1 MTWSGRGG
9 LAGAAALVAS
19 FVGTAAMAGPIAIG
33 VQVGNGPIV
42 TPASEITNGTTTLLL
57 SSAGGFSLDAT
68 GTGDVLGVAPELLSD
83 AIATDIKSA
92 GTISLYVSETGV
104 EVPAMVPGK
113 AAFTSGFTSNLL
125 TRGWTVTE
133 ATYADFSDRLYG
145 TGTRLRTTGFTG
157 LGALG
162 SEDSVAV
169 PKTPYA
175 LTEVYTIAANGPG
188 SANLT
193 VDLAAISEAP
203 AQAVPEPTALAVLA
217 TGLLGIA
224 VVRRRSI

>member
-1 MTWSGRGG
+1 MTRAGRGG
-9 LAGAAALVAS
+9 LAGAAALAVS
-19 FVGTAAMAGPIAIG
+19 LVGAPAMAGPIAIG
-33 VQVGNGPIV
+33 VQLGDGPIV

-57 SSAGGFSLDAT
+57 FSAGGFSLDAT

-83 AIATDIKSA
+83 AIATDVKTA
-92 GTISLYVSETGV
+92 GTITLYVSETGV
-104 EVPAMVPGK
+104 EFPAVVPGK
-113 AAFTSGFTSNLL
+113 AAFTSDFTSNLL
-125 TRGWTVTE
+125 TQGWTVTE
-133 ATYADFSDRLYG
+133 ATYADFSDKLYG
-145 TGTRLRTTGFTG
+145 TGTRLGSTGFTG

-162 SEDSVAV
+162 SADSVAV

-175 LTEVYTIAANGPG
+175 LTEVYTIAADGPG

-193 VDLAAISEAP
+193 MDLAAISGSP
-203 AQAVPEPTALAVLA
+203 PPAVPEPAVLAVLV